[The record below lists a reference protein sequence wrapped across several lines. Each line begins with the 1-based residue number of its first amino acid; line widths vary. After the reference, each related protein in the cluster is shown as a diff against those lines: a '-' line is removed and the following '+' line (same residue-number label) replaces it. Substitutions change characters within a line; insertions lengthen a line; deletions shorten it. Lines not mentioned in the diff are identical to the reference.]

1 MSDPRSEL
9 RTILT
14 PVAAT
19 KDNGVTAATIGIIFE
34 GGPETYMQ
42 VLTTYDCC
50 LSIGRHREDESGREK
65 RIQDIPIRY
74 DVRIPLHVSARDKT
88 GITATL
94 LLDKVRRSIISN
106 IEANAGDIDYTW
118 TLERDDATNTRMG
131 GFDPLWQDSYQVYM
145 RPLQS

>member
-9 RTILT
+9 KAILT
-14 PVAAT
+14 TVAAT
-19 KDNGVTAATIGIIFE
+19 KDNGITAATIGTIFE

-50 LSIGRHREDESGREK
+50 LSIGRHREEESGRER

-74 DVRIPLHVSARDKT
+74 NARIPLHVSARDKT
-88 GITATL
+88 GITATKL
-94 LLDKVRRSIISN
+94 LEKVRLSIISVV
-106 IEANAGDIDYTW
+106 EANAGNVDYTW
-118 TLERDDATNTRMG
+118 TLERDDATNMRMG
-131 GFDPLWQDSYQVYM
+131 GFDPLWQDNYTVFQ